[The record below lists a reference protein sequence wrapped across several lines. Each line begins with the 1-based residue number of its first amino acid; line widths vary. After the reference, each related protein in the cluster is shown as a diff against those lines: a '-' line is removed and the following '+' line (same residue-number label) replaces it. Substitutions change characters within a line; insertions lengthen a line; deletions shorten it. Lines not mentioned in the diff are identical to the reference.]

1 MCVCV
6 VCMAIWGPLAAVE
19 TAPSPLL
26 IQNILKFT
34 DSIGTHPSHL
44 TSFNKQTDPVY
55 PTHLRQTSRNQDPA
69 RSHTSYKDPNIL
81 LYADCSTIIV
91 MPYKSTTSL
100 EAQFSKWHRSRL
112 SLVDTAPKPT
122 QLKRKA
128 EELGNKD
135 DRPRKRARIE
145 EDQNEYEMDLDQDLN
160 LDESMMVEVGSE
172 EERWIAV
179 DEYGLPLLGFTPTHS
194 ASPSFDGLS
203 RYAIDVDCI
212 VRQGFGDGSD
222 ASIGMDMYERFRPC
236 GAIVSVSLL
245 LVLKRH

>member
-1 MCVCV
+1 MCGVYDDVGSFGSCR
-6 VCMAIWGPLAAVE
+6 GS
-19 TAPSPLL
+19 SPLPPL

-34 DSIGTHPSHL
+34 DSTGTHPSHL

-55 PTHLRQTSRNQDPA
+55 PIHLCQTSRNQHPA
-69 RSHTSYKDPNIL
+69 LFHTSYKDSHLLSYPNC
-81 LYADCSTIIV
+81 ATIV
-91 MPYKSTTSL
+91 DMPYKSTASL
-100 EAQFSKWHRSRL
+100 EAQSSKWHRSR
-112 SLVDTAPKPT
+112 SSPVDTAPKPT

-145 EDQNEYEMDLDQDLN
+145 EDQNEYEMDLDQDLD

-179 DEYGLPLLGFTPTHS
+179 DEYGLPLLGFASTDDS

-222 ASIGMDMYERFRPC
+222 GSIGIDLHERFRPC
-236 GAIVSVSLL
+236 GVIVSAFYWG
-245 LVLKRH
+245 